1 MISVNWASFS
11 DGRDL
16 TTGLRQIFGALAQL
30 AGLDF
35 LDVALG
41 FHRTLTSGRCNATL
55 SGMSL
60 PKRATVY
67 FEPEIHRALRL
78 KAAATDR
85 SISDMVNDA
94 VKLALAED
102 AEDLAA
108 FEERAQEKSVDFGTV
123 VRSLRRRG
131 KI

>member
-1 MISVNWASFS
+1 
-11 DGRDL
+11 
-16 TTGLRQIFGALAQL
+16 
-30 AGLDF
+30 
-35 LDVALG
+35 
-41 FHRTLTSGRCNATL
+41 
-55 SGMSL
+55 MSL

-78 KAAATDR
+78 KAAAADR

-108 FEERAQEKSVDFGTV
+108 FEGRAHEKSVDFETV

>member
-1 MISVNWASFS
+1 
-11 DGRDL
+11 
-16 TTGLRQIFGALAQL
+16 
-30 AGLDF
+30 
-35 LDVALG
+35 
-41 FHRTLTSGRCNATL
+41 
-55 SGMSL
+55 MSL

-102 AEDLAA
+102 VEDLAA
-108 FEERAQEKSVDFGTV
+108 FEERADERSVNFESV

-131 KI
+131 NI

>member
-1 MISVNWASFS
+1 
-11 DGRDL
+11 
-16 TTGLRQIFGALAQL
+16 
-30 AGLDF
+30 
-35 LDVALG
+35 
-41 FHRTLTSGRCNATL
+41 
-55 SGMSL
+55 MSL
-60 PKRATVY
+60 PKRSTIY

-108 FEERAQEKSVDFGTV
+108 FDERAHERSVDFEAV

>member
-1 MISVNWASFS
+1 
-11 DGRDL
+11 
-16 TTGLRQIFGALAQL
+16 
-30 AGLDF
+30 
-35 LDVALG
+35 
-41 FHRTLTSGRCNATL
+41 
-55 SGMSL
+55 MSL

-108 FEERAQEKSVDFGTV
+108 FEQRAHERSVNFETV
-123 VRSLRRRG
+123 VRALRRRG

>member
-1 MISVNWASFS
+1 
-11 DGRDL
+11 
-16 TTGLRQIFGALAQL
+16 
-30 AGLDF
+30 
-35 LDVALG
+35 
-41 FHRTLTSGRCNATL
+41 
-55 SGMSL
+55 MSL

-78 KAAATDR
+78 KAAAADR

-102 AEDLAA
+102 AEDFAA
-108 FEERAQEKSVDFGTV
+108 FEERAHEKSVDFETV